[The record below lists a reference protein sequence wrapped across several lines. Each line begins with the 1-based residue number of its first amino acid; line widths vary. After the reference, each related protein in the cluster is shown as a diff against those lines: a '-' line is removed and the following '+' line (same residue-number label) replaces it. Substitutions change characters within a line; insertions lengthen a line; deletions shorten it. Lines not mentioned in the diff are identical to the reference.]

1 MMAPGTNHQQGV
13 AKNPLLRSSLP
24 SPSLGDKKM
33 THQTGRTAS
42 RLLSAA
48 ALAAAASF
56 AVPAL
61 AQGSYPD
68 KPITVISPYSPG
80 GDADIAGRNFA
91 AAAQRVLGQTVV
103 VVNKTGASGVI
114 GSAMV
119 VAAPPDGYTL
129 LLARTGSQAI
139 LPAIQPTSTKYKWD
153 DYTFIGMLE
162 LNPYGCA
169 VNAKSA
175 YKNMDDLVKAIR
187 TKGKTLNFGTAGNM
201 TTNDMG
207 PRQLFK
213 MLKLAPEQTPTMI
226 PYKGT
231 GEAVMSVVAGET
243 DFSCGSIGPF
253 LPHIKSGALRGVM
266 ITNAERMAELPDVP
280 TARELGYGEM
290 EKIVGWSAVFGPPKM
305 PADVQAKLAAAL
317 QTIAKDPAW
326 LAGTAQTGSLPYV
339 KSPEETKAF
348 TKAQY
353 ELYRALGESLG
364 IIDAKK

>member
-1 MMAPGTNHQQGV
+1 
-13 AKNPLLRSSLP
+13 
-24 SPSLGDKKM
+24 M
-33 THQTGRTAS
+33 THRTVRPV
-42 RLLSAA
+42 RLLTAA
-48 ALAAAASF
+48 ALAAVATFSGTAF
-56 AVPAL
+56 A
-61 AQGSYPD
+61 QSSYPD
-68 KPITVISPYSPG
+68 KAITVVAPYSPG

-91 AAAQRVLGQTVV
+91 AAAQKVLGQPVV
-103 VVNKTGASGVI
+103 VINKTGASGVI
-114 GSAMV
+114 GSSMV
-119 VAAPPDGYTL
+119 VSAPPDGYTL

-153 DYTFIGMLE
+153 DYTFLGMLE

-169 VNAKSA
+169 VNGKSS
-175 YKNMDDLVKAIR
+175 YRTMDDLVKAIR
-187 TKGKTLNFGTAGNM
+187 SRGTSLNFGTAGLM

-213 MLKLAPEQTPTMI
+213 LLKLTPAQTPTMI

-253 LPHIKSGALRGVM
+253 LPHIKSGALRAVM

-290 EKIVGWSAVFGPPKM
+290 EKIVGWSAVFGPPRM

-339 KSPEETKAF
+339 KSPEETRAF

-353 ELYRALGESLG
+353 ELYRSLGESLG
-364 IIDAKK
+364 IIDAKN

>member
-1 MMAPGTNHQQGV
+1 
-13 AKNPLLRSSLP
+13 
-24 SPSLGDKKM
+24 M
-33 THQTGRTAS
+33 TDQTRRTAS
-42 RLLSAA
+42 HLLTVA
-48 ALAAAASF
+48 ALVAAASLT
-56 AVPAL
+56 APAL
-61 AQGSYPD
+61 AQSSYPD
-68 KPITVISPYSPG
+68 KAITVISPYSPG
-80 GDADIAGRNFA
+80 GDADIAARNFA
-91 AAAQRVLGQTVV
+91 AAAQKVLGQPVV
-103 VVNKTGASGVI
+103 VVNRTGASGVI

-119 VAAPPDGYTL
+119 VSAPPDGYTL

-169 VNAKSA
+169 VNGKSS
-175 YKNMDDLVKAIR
+175 YRTMDDLVKAIR
-187 TKGKTLNFGTAGNM
+187 SRGTSLNFGTAGLM

-213 MLKLAPEQTPTMI
+213 LLKLTPAQTPTMI

-231 GEAVMSVVAGET
+231 GEAVLSLVAGET

-253 LPHIKSGALRGVM
+253 LPHIKSGALRAVM
-266 ITNAERMAELPDVP
+266 ITNAERMAELPDVA

-290 EKIVGWSAVFGPPKM
+290 EKIVGWSAVFGPAKL

-348 TKAQY
+348 AKTQY
-353 ELYRALGESLG
+353 ELYRSLGESLS
-364 IIDAKK
+364 IIDSKN